1 MRSLVEQPTK
11 PTKSAIKKA
20 NRLARLERKQRQ
32 KSKTQPQAH
41 EGITEIK
48 PLVTDAPPVSAP
60 VVPAIYTQDIRL
72 ESPLQNFDGPSSS
85 SPPPVVA
92 PKEPEKSFVSCPPME
107 SERSE
112 PDSSS
117 NSESLSS
124 IQVKPLVATL
134 ESAILGVSEK
144 TSLPDLSP
152 PAQPNAQDSEQT
164 KTRQNLLTRTLWTFI
179 MIGGFVGMYF
189 QLL

>member
-41 EGITEIK
+41 EGITGVE
-48 PLVTDAPPVSAP
+48 PLVTDPLPGSAP
-60 VVPAIYTQDIRL
+60 VAPAIYMQDIGL
-72 ESPLQNFDGPSSS
+72 ESPLQNVGGPSSF
-85 SPPPVVA
+85 SPVTPR
-92 PKEPEKSFVSCPPME
+92 EPERPFVSCPPME
-107 SERSE
+107 SERSK

-117 NSESLSS
+117 NSESFSS
-124 IQVKPLVATL
+124 MQVRPLVATL
-134 ESAILGVSEK
+134 ESPIYGVSEK

-152 PAQPNAQDSEQT
+152 PAQPNVQDSEKT
-164 KTRQNLLTRTLWTFI
+164 KKRQNLLTRTLWTFI
-179 MIGGFVGMYF
+179 MIGGFVGMHS
-189 QLL
+189 QLF